1 VSDPAGHVSVERVGH
16 FTTSG
21 EVVTADFTL
30 PVSVVRGTVTQADG
44 YPVPWPN
51 VFVTRHA
58 PDEATYFPSWRNDEG
73 QYIVLGVPVG
83 TFEVTAQDDVGVTA
97 TVSGEIVDLASSVT
111 VDVTLPATGVVS
123 GAVRNA
129 DGTPAAGAEVRL
141 AGGSLNAALATTGS
155 RRWVLLVLASP
166 PGPGQRPGLPVG
178 RRPGVCDRLR
188 RRRSDSFDVDLPATG
203 TVVVRA
209 VWYDGTPITTASL
222 SFEGVTCP

>member
-1 VSDPAGHVSVERVGH
+1 MIRLDNVSKQAGHQILFIEASAALQRGEKVGLVGPNGAVPLRPKAFDVLLHLARNRDRVI
-16 FTTSG
+16 SKD
-21 EVVTADFTL
+21 ELMEAI
-30 PVSVVRGTVTQADG
+30 
-44 YPVPWPN
+44 WPN

-129 DGTPAAGAEVRL
+129 DGTPAAGAEVL
-141 AGGSLNAALATTGS
+141 VTH
-155 RRWVLLVLASP
+155 RRFPVFASINFELH
-166 PGPGQRPGLPVG
+166 RPA
-178 RRPGVCDRLR
+178 
-188 RRRSDSFDVDLPATG
+188 DSFDQ
-203 TVVVRA
+203 
-209 VWYDGTPITTASL
+209 
-222 SFEGVTCP
+222 